1 MKLSRLALHLLLVLT
16 VLAPAFGERPNAQPI
31 DRSQLMAWMA
41 GGISS
46 NRLVRLVA
54 ERGVAFGMSA
64 ADEKQ
69 LRAAGA
75 DTHLVQILRSAH
87 PVANAKSKP
96 SSAALAKAA
105 ELAHQKKYDAAV
117 ATFTDLVRSD
127 ADNASLHFA
136 LGEMLLMQEQPDKA
150 LDEFTEAARLMP
162 SFPETHN
169 RLSYIFYRSED
180 ADNAIAEA
188 RTALSIDTGNAE
200 AYRYLGLGL
209 YGAGKYRCRPA
220 RLRGIACA

>member
-75 DTHLVQILRSAH
+75 DITLFKFSEVLTRLR
-87 PVANAKSKP
+87 
-96 SSAALAKAA
+96 
-105 ELAHQKKYDAAV
+105 
-117 ATFTDLVRSD
+117 
-127 ADNASLHFA
+127 
-136 LGEMLLMQEQPDKA
+136 
-150 LDEFTEAARLMP
+150 MP
-162 SFPETHN
+162 RAN
-169 RLSYIFYRSED
+169 RLQPR
-180 ADNAIAEA
+180 
-188 RTALSIDTGNAE
+188 
-200 AYRYLGLGL
+200 
-209 YGAGKYRCRPA
+209 
-220 RLRGIACA
+220 